1 MSEFPAVGSSPAS
14 KRTALPLTLITNRPF
29 FLFNREKW
37 AGLIPAF
44 EQNTGGPAMNLPRI
58 ALSAVAA
65 AMIAF
70 SGIAHAQILDTPASH
85 AVIMDHETGTIL
97 FSKDGA
103 EPMVPASM
111 TKMMTAYTVFEMV
124 RRGELSMS
132 DKLTV
137 SENAWR
143 RGGFPSGT
151 STMGLA
157 PGDTP
162 TVEELLH
169 GVIIMS
175 GNDACIVLAE
185 GISGSDEAFARRMT
199 ALAHELGLN
208 SANFLNSTGLEAV
221 GHVISAEDLATLA
234 KMTIDN
240 YPEYYEWY
248 ALPSYTWR
256 DFTQANRNPLLEVS
270 GADGVKTGHLEVSGY
285 GLTASAVRDGI
296 RRTIVINGL
305 DSKAARAAEGERMM
319 RIAFQSFDLK
329 TITPSSVKLPDVPV
343 WLGKSNMVPV
353 SLGADLRVAGYKPSL
368 EKAKAEIVLP
378 GPLEAPV
385 KQGDEVGKLIITVDG
400 QPPQEAPII
409 ASADVGKLG
418 FLGRA
423 IEGLSQMLG
432 GGDSQS

>member
-1 MSEFPAVGSSPAS
+1 MH
-14 KRTALPLTLITNRPF
+14 
-29 FLFNREKW
+29 
-37 AGLIPAF
+37 
-44 EQNTGGPAMNLPRI
+44 LPRI
-58 ALSAVAA
+58 VRNAVIAALIV
-65 AMIAF
+65 F
-70 SGIAHAQILDTPASH
+70 SGVARAQMLDTPASH

-97 FSKDGA
+97 FSKRGS

-132 DKLTV
+132 DKFTV

-143 RGGFPSGT
+143 KGGFPSGT

-185 GISGSDEAFARRMT
+185 NISGSEEVFAKRMT
-199 ALAHELGLN
+199 NLAHELGLN

-221 GHVISAEDLATLA
+221 GHVISAEDLAKLA

-240 YPEYYEWY
+240 YSDYYAWY
-248 ALPSYTWR
+248 SLPSYSWR
-256 DFTQANRNPLLEVS
+256 NFTQANRNPLIEVS

-285 GLTASAVRDGI
+285 GLTASAVRDGV

-305 DSKAARAAEGERMM
+305 DSMAARAAEGERMM
-319 RIAFQSFDLK
+319 RIAFNSFDLK
-329 TITPSSVKLPDVPV
+329 TITPDATDLPEVPV
-343 WLGKSNMVPV
+343 WLGDTKSVPV
-353 SLGADLRVAGYKPSL
+353 RLAADMRIVGYKAAL

-378 GPLEAPV
+378 GPVEAPV
-385 KQGDEVGKLIITVDG
+385 KKGAEIGRLVITVEG
-400 QPPQEAPII
+400 QAPVEAAIV
-409 ASADVGKLG
+409 ADADVGKLG
-418 FLGRA
+418 FIGRA
-423 IEGLSQMLG
+423 IEGLSQLIG
-432 GGDSQS
+432 GGETQS

>member
-1 MSEFPAVGSSPAS
+1 M
-14 KRTALPLTLITNRPF
+14 LH
-29 FLFNREKW
+29 
-37 AGLIPAF
+37 
-44 EQNTGGPAMNLPRI
+44 LPRI
-58 ALSAVAA
+58 ALNALVAA
-65 AMIAF
+65 LIAF
-70 SGIAHAQILDTPASH
+70 SGIAHAQILDTPATH

-97 FSKDGA
+97 FSKDGS

-132 DKLTV
+132 DQFTV

-143 RGGFPSGT
+143 EGGFPSGT

-175 GNDACIVLAE
+175 GNDACITLAE
-185 GISGSDEAFARRMT
+185 NISGSEEAFARRMT
-199 ALAHELGLN
+199 NLAHELGLN

-221 GHVISAEDLATLA
+221 GHVISAEDLAKLA
-234 KMTIDN
+234 KLTIDN
-240 YPEYYEWY
+240 YPEYYKWY
-248 ALPSYTWR
+248 SLPSYTWR
-256 DFTQANRNPLLEVS
+256 NFTQANRNPLLEVS

-285 GLTASAVRDGI
+285 GLTASAVRDGV

-305 DSKAARAAEGERMM
+305 DSMAARAAEGERLM

-329 TITPSSVKLPDVPV
+329 TITPDTVSLPEVPV
-343 WLGKSNMVPV
+343 WLGDAQKVPV
-353 SLGADLRVAGYKPSL
+353 RLASDMQIAGYKPSL
-368 EKAKAEIVLP
+368 EKAKSEIVLP
-378 GPLEAPV
+378 GPLQAPV
-385 KQGDEVGKLIITVDG
+385 KAGDEVGKLVITIQG
-400 QPPQEAPII
+400 QPPIEAPIV
-409 ASADVGKLG
+409 ASESVGKLG
-418 FLGRA
+418 FFGRA